1 MRRCRSNN
9 AVTNLR
15 PAFNIVDQYGHG
27 RLGFELRAFR
37 PAGRIAAAPD

>member
-9 AVTNLR
+9 AVTNLH

-27 RLGFELRAFR
+27 RLGFEIAGV
-37 PAGRIAAAPD
+37 PAGGADRGRT